1 MREAVAAGAVVGEH
15 EHVGTGAVELVR
27 ELGDRRRRGDHRQ
40 VVLGIEESSQ
50 ARQHGG
56 MIIKD
61 CDAEHSRP
69 VWDGRRPTRWGC
81 GAQLALPRPGS
92 PLGACTAPGALFAA
106 REPTS
111 RLDEPAPDRVAGEFD
126 SVAHSELLQDVRAMA
141 FDGLLGDVQHLA
153 DLVVGVRFGD

>member
-1 MREAVAAGAVVGEH
+1 VREAVAAGEVVGEH

-69 VWDGRRPTRWGC
+69 VWDGRRPHAMGLRSS
-81 GAQLALPRPGS
+81 ARPAATGFAARRM
-92 PLGACTAPGALFAA
+92 PAPGALFAA